1 MNLAVLAGVIGMFLG
16 WGVWGIAAKLAI
28 KQIGLQ
34 LLVWVQLANLAL
46 IPLYFIMFKELLPL
60 RLDAAG
66 IGWALLAGALGALGT
81 VSLYLTLGA
90 APASVVIPLSSL
102 YPIVTVVLAYIF
114 LQEELSP
121 MRLLGVGCALAAVWL
136 LTT

>member
-1 MNLAVLAGVIGMFLG
+1 M
-16 WGVWGIAAKLAI
+16 
-28 KQIGLQ
+28 
-34 LLVWVQLANLAL
+34 
-46 IPLYFIMFKELLPL
+46 
-60 RLDAAG
+60 DAAG